1 MKQLSNVEFMLLQII
16 AESNPASGY
25 DINKLIDQRGYR
37 EWANIGTTSIYAG
50 LKKLNNKGLIESEVS
65 GEKSGKGPA
74 PTRFSITEVGM
85 TALRD
90 EIIVVLSSSRERD
103 NRFDLGLAALPFID
117 KEAAIEALR
126 KRLDYL
132 EEALK
137 KIKKKYKSQGSTRL
151 PLHVRVLF
159 LHPIHLIESE
169 QVFVSKI
176 ISELMEEA
184 KGHV

>member
-16 AESNPASGY
+16 AETNPASGY

-50 LKKLNNKGLIESEVS
+50 LKKLNNKGFIETEVP

-74 PTRFSITEVGM
+74 PIRFFITEVGM
-85 TALRD
+85 TALRN
-90 EIIVVLSSSRERD
+90 EIILVLSSARERD
-103 NRFDLGLAALPFID
+103 NRFDLGLAALPFVG
-117 KEAAIEALR
+117 KEAAIEALW

-132 EEALK
+132 EKASK
-137 KIKKKYKSQGSTRL
+137 SIKQKYESQGSAQL

-159 LHPIHLIESE
+159 LHPIHLIEGE
-169 QVFVSKI
+169 QVFVSKM
-176 ISELMEEA
+176 ISELMEETR
-184 KGHV
+184 KHV